1 MDLSQLLKKVLDISL
16 PKPSAARILISKFL
30 KISELRKG
38 ALKFFKKSISLYF
51 ILNMLQILQLEFC
64 HKTKETT
71 ILQQVQ
77 YRSDLLL
84 LLQMSGSCSFS
95 NFLFRLSLSTT
106 YIS

>member
-84 LLQMSGSCSFS
+84 LQMSGSCSFS